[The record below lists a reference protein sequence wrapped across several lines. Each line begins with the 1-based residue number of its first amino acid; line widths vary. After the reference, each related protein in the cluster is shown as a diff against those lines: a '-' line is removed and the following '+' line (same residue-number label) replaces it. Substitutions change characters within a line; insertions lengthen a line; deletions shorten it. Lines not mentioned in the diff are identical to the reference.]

1 MTVGVRAWI
10 GLHGVSSL
18 SLPGT
23 EVALAPLDGGFAI
36 RLEEQ
41 KGGGHLPTGC
51 LIRSLI
57 QQSLRFPY
65 PEPSSRI
72 ACSLKV
78 TPERGAVKT
87 AMGGGWVSQPRVP
100 ATPVQSS
107 TSFQDSCHQ
116 VYLALPPVSPS
127 TGTPKLSLVIVT
139 LSDTLPPF
147 FFLSRFTS
155 GLDMFY
161 SCTYISFFLSRECKT
176 PGSCGAGMYS
186 LVNEMHLLRSLRFLD

>member
-1 MTVGVRAWI
+1 M
-10 GLHGVSSL
+10 
-18 SLPGT
+18 
-23 EVALAPLDGGFAI
+23 PLGGGFAV

-65 PEPSSRI
+65 PDQSSCA

-87 AMGGGWVSQPRVP
+87 ATGGGWVSQPRVP

-107 TSFQDSCHQ
+107 TSFQDTCHQ
-116 VYLALPPVSPS
+116 VYLALPPVPPS
-127 TGTPKLSLVIVT
+127 TGAPKLSLVIVT
-139 LSDTLPPF
+139 LSDTLPLF
-147 FFLSRFTS
+147 FFLSRFTTGS
-155 GLDMFY
+155 DCLDMFY
-161 SCTYISFFLSRECKT
+161 SCTYISFFLSSECKT
-176 PGSCGAGMYS
+176 PGSCGAGLYS
-186 LVNEMHLLRSLRFLD
+186 VVNEMHLLRSHRFLD